1 MLHTTSSF
9 YSLNPN
15 IHHTIEDHEGFSVFL
30 RVPWHFFILLFSNF
44 LFFFLSV
51 AVFNYLWEWLV
62 VGTYP
67 VYVRKTIF
75 LEVRGEKQ
83 EVRDYHLRLTGYITR
98 LVVEGTFISRICE
111 LENYYFNMN
120 YQGWPWI
127 KQELWDA
134 KASEL
139 SLSTLFYQKKDELSF
154 KS

>member
-15 IHHTIEDHEGFSVFL
+15 IHHTIEDHEGFSIFL

-67 VYVRKTIF
+67 VYVRKTTLID
-75 LEVRGEKQ
+75 K
-83 EVRDYHLRLTGYITR
+83 
-98 LVVEGTFISRICE
+98 SRIGE
-111 LENYYFNMN
+111 LENCFSTWITRD
-120 YQGWPWI
+120 WPWI

-139 SLSTLFYQKKDELSF
+139 SWINLCFRLTNKSRIWELENCF
-154 KS
+154 NQW

>member
-1 MLHTTSSF
+1 LLHKTSSF

-15 IHHTIEDHEGFSVFL
+15 IHHTIEDHEGFSIFL

-67 VYVRKTIF
+67 VYVRKTTL

-83 EVRDYHLRLTGYITR
+83 EVRDYHLWITDFITR
-98 LVVEGTFISRICE
+98 LFVGTFISRIRE
-111 LENYYFNMN
+111 LENCFSTWITRDDHELNVN
-120 YQGWPWI
+120 YGML
-127 KQELWDA
+127 KHRN
-134 KASEL
+134 
-139 SLSTLFYQKKDELSF
+139 YH
-154 KS
+154 KSMCALD

>member
-15 IHHTIEDHEGFSVFL
+15 IHHTIEDHEGFSIFL

-67 VYVRKTIF
+67 VYVRKTRL

-83 EVRDYHLRLTGYITR
+83 EVRDYHLWLTDFITR
-98 LVVEGTFISRICE
+98 SVVEGTFISRIWE
-111 LENYYFNMN
+111 SENYFFNMN

-127 KQELWDA
+127 KHALWDA